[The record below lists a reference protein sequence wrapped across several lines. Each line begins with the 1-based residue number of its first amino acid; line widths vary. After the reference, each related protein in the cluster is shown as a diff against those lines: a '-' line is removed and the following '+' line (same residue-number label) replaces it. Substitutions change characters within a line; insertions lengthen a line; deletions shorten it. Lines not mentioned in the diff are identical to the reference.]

1 MSATLAPLG
10 LVPSYHPSG
19 QMRANNYINGLSA
32 AYATALYKG
41 TPVTLNTSG
50 QIVIGAVSAADI
62 LGSFAGV
69 EYTDSTGRRIV
80 SDYWPASQAVLAGSE
95 TWVWVYD
102 DPLIVYTIQADGA
115 VAQAAIGDQA
125 NFSATAGYLVTSGST
140 LTGRSSCGIN
150 ATLAGAT
157 VQGTLRILGKDLSP
171 DNDWGDA
178 YTKVQ
183 VQIARHV
190 YVGSKVAI

>member
-1 MSATLAPLG
+1 
-10 LVPSYHPSG
+10 
-19 QMRANNYINGLSA
+19 MRANNYINGLSA

-69 EYTDSTGRRIV
+69 EYTDPTGRRVV
-80 SDYWPASQAVLAGSE
+80 SDYWPAAQAVLANTE

-140 LTGRSSCGIN
+140 LTGRSSTAIN
-150 ATLAGAT
+150 ATLAGAAA
-157 VQGTLRILGKDLSP
+157 QGTLRIIGKDLSV
-171 DNDWGDA
+171 DNEWGDA

-190 YVGSKVAI
+190 YVGNKVAI